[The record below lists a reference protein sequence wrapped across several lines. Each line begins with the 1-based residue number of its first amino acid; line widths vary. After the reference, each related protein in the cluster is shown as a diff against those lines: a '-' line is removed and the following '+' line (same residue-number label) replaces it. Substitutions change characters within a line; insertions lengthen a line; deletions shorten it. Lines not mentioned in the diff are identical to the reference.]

1 MTRQRFLLVLTAVS
15 VTGCATSAA
24 FRAAQVA
31 ERRGDY
37 DRAVV
42 EYSRAL
48 KQHPGNAR
56 YRQYL
61 ERVRIRAAQDHHM
74 AAERLTG
81 RGLYKEALDELV
93 LAADLAPNATS
104 IRDEIV
110 RLQERMRTHRSP
122 ESLAELK
129 ARTRERALGNLNLG
143 PGGREPLGLTFT
155 NASLRDIYQA
165 LGRVADVNFV
175 FDPQF
180 IDQAISIDL
189 RNISFEQ
196 ALTALDTAG
205 HSFHQVTDSKL
216 ITIVPDTKAKRAEYE
231 QQVVKTFYLSS
242 ADPKETIDLL
252 RGVLGARRVAI
263 LPGAN
268 AITINDTPERV
279 AAADR
284 IVSAV
289 DKQRAEIVVEVEIL
303 EVNRSTLK
311 DYGIEITSGI
321 SGTAGIAGA
330 VAPRT
335 TIEEPVRTPS
345 GDIVTDYNGAPVT
358 QERAITAKDNPYHPE
373 NLLVTN
379 LPGVIYRLFQSE
391 GATRLLANPQI
402 RITGG
407 ETATARFGDK
417 VPVPVTTFTPL
428 AQGGLATQPFTS
440 YEYQTVGVNIEITPR
455 VHQDGDVTL
464 TLELEVSS
472 LSGTGYQGLPT
483 FNTRK
488 VKSVI
493 RLREGETDVLA
504 GLISDRERTSLSGVP
519 GLAEIP
525 LLGRLFARNQLD
537 AAQTDIVMTLTPY
550 VVKRPEFTEEDLRS
564 FVVGLDSGSS
574 SSDLAS
580 TVSAPPP
587 VTVPA
592 RRTRP
597 AINPNE
603 SGEQP
608 PPPPVLAPRPPGQ
621 PMDEGADNRDE

>member
-1 MTRQRFLLVLTAVS
+1 MTRQRFLLLLAAVS

-37 DRAVV
+37 DRAVI

-48 KQHPGNAR
+48 KQHPSNAR

-93 LAADLAPNATS
+93 LAADLAPNAAS

-110 RLQERMRTHRSP
+110 QLKERMRTHRNP
-122 ESLAELK
+122 KSLAELK
-129 ARTRERALGNLNLG
+129 ARTRERALGNLDLG

-189 RNISFEQ
+189 RDISFEQ

-216 ITIVPDTKAKRAEYE
+216 ITIAPDTKAKRAEYE

-263 LPGAN
+263 IPGAN

-321 SGTAGIAGA
+321 SGAAGIAGA

-345 GDIVTDYNGAPVT
+345 GDVVIDYNGAPVT

-402 RITGG
+402 RITEG

-455 VHQDGDVTL
+455 THQDGDVTL
-464 TLELEVSS
+464 TLEVEVSS
-472 LSGTGYQGLPT
+472 LSGAGYQGLPT

-519 GLAEIP
+519 GLAQIP

-537 AAQTDIVMTLTPY
+537 GAQTDIVMTLTPY
-550 VVKRPEFTEEDLRS
+550 IVKRPDFTEEDLRS

-574 SSDLAS
+574 GSDLAS

-587 VTVPA
+587 VTIPP

-603 SGEQP
+603 SGEQA

-621 PMDEGADNRDE
+621 TRDDGAGSREE